1 MWSDDPKFKHQNEED
16 LSDFECG
23 IVVGAAHAGLSISE
37 IANVLGFSHTTVC
50 VVYGK

>member
-37 IANVLGFSHTTVC
+37 IANELGFSHTTVR